1 MSPRLSFFKM
11 YKFYIICFYCS
22 GIFLIGDVRILY
34 EDLLKKILEVLRI
47 QRHDFMNH
55 LQVIYGYIQLGNLEK
70 AKEYSLITVDSV
82 EKFGKFSKIPL
93 PCLQSY
99 LLWLSSQFAYIYE
112 NIDYISDGDWQEWQR
127 EDVDEELT
135 RLFINI
141 FSVVQDSLK
150 NKGLKY
156 RLRFTGNL
164 LKITFLFVGEKD
176 ENRDCISSLK
186 KLNFIS
192 ELLKVGYTMNS
203 PDELVISVK
212 LGKIESGM
220 NS

>member
-1 MSPRLSFFKM
+1 MGSLV
-11 YKFYIICFYCS
+11 KFHFLVCKVICF
-22 GIFLIGDVRILY
+22 GLVLN
-34 EDLLKKILEVLRI
+34 LLTYMK
-47 QRHDFMNH
+47 
-55 LQVIYGYIQLGNLEK
+55 
-70 AKEYSLITVDSV
+70 
-82 EKFGKFSKIPL
+82 
-93 PCLQSY
+93 
-99 LLWLSSQFAYIYE
+99 
-112 NIDYISDGDWQEWQR
+112 NIDFISDGDWQEWQR

-164 LKITFLFVGEKD
+164 LKLLFFCWGKD